1 MIKRNS
7 GFTYSVR
14 QIEKLSV
21 LLDWATTNKDE
32 VLKMGKKVKIRI
44 DDWSYDEVVGGVIES
59 LNMIYSKNRR
69 KKPKFS

>member
-1 MIKRNS
+1 
-7 GFTYSVR
+7 
-14 QIEKLSV
+14 
-21 LLDWATTNKDE
+21 
-32 VLKMGKKVKIRI
+32 MGKKVKIRI